1 MIAVYVN
8 PIYTIIINIFR
19 KLLKDVYRDLW
30 FKEYPDS
37 FFKRYLKDE
46 YDKQTKATKKTEI
59 KKKSYYAKMRI
70 LSKEDKIKRL
80 KEEIVKEK
88 ENLKVSLFVVR
99 V

>member
-1 MIAVYVN
+1 
-8 PIYTIIINIFR
+8 
-19 KLLKDVYRDLW
+19 
-30 FKEYPDS
+30 
-37 FFKRYLKDE
+37 
-46 YDKQTKATKKTEI
+46 
-59 KKKSYYAKMRI
+59 MRI